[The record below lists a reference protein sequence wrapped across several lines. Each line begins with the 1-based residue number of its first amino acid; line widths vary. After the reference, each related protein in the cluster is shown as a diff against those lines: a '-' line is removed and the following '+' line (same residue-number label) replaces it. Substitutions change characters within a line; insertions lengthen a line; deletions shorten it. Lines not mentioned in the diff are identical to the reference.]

1 MGGKAGR
8 YIEGDTQ
15 PLRQR
20 SLLRWRL
27 LKEVERGVETIEGG
41 RGKAGIHAAFTVI
54 ANPTRDTA
62 ELSGEI

>member
-41 RGKAGIHAAFTVI
+41 RVKLEFTQ
-54 ANPTRDTA
+54 PLR
-62 ELSGEI
+62 